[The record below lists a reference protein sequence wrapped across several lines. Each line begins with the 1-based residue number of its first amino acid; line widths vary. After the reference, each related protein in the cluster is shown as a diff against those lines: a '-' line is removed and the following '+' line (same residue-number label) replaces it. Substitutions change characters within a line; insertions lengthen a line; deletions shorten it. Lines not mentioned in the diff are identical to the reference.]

1 MLAVYVSLI
10 QKGVI
15 TIDGV
20 PASSQ
25 SKVAEALASAETE
38 RSKNNV

>member
-1 MLAVYVSLI
+1 MLAVYVALI

-15 TIDGV
+15 TIDAV
-20 PASSQ
+20 PASSR
-25 SKVAEALASAETE
+25 SKVAEAIAAAETE